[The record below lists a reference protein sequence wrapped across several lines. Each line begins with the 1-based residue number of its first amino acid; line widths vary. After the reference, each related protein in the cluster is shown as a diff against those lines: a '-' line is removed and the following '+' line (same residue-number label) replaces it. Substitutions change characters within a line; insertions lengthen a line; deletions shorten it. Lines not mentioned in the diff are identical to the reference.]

1 MIGATDV
8 FVSYKAQD
16 RARLVQLVEALEAEG
31 FAVWWD
37 EQIGGGTAWRQ
48 AIEAELNSTNC
59 VIVAWSKRSVGQGG
73 HFVRDEARRAQQR
86 GSYLPI
92 RLDDA
97 EPPLGF
103 GEIQAISLKGWHG
116 DRSDGDRMGRVQER
130 KLHADLRPGY
140 RGGRIPRLP
149 ALEATRANWRAGGR
163 DRVSAWARVRVSLVH
178 NLEKP

>member
-37 EQIGGGTAWRQ
+37 AKIAGGTNWQ
-48 AIEAELNSTNC
+48 EDIEAHLESARC

-116 DRSDGDRMGRVQER
+116 DRSDARSANCRQIPSYPVTMRWWGQRHKDRRRRTSAAPQ
-130 KLHADLRPGY
+130 
-140 RGGRIPRLP
+140 RL
-149 ALEATRANWRAGGR
+149 E
-163 DRVSAWARVRVSLVH
+163 
-178 NLEKP
+178 